1 MRFTCGIEGE
11 SDAFGALSSD
21 RHWPGSARAKA
32 AREARVSCLE
42 YVAGVDLPTLALPCP
57 PSLLVERGDGV
68 ALALHC
74 HFGRASRRQE
84 QEAGAVMSSAASST
98 DICGIDVQ
106 ALYLNDPGNKQEPVG
121 YVLCSE
127 MGNTCMKSGCSC
139 RRAANAEVG
148 GTTKYF
154 GVCIQ
159 LQKGKDCVTSGDDY
173 LTCAVSTDSS
183 GSTEAQNESNVTRSS
198 TTTQATTESNATPT
212 ASASASASGS
222 GADDAVKVS
231 STAASSNSMSTT
243 VMVVIIVVAVVF
255 VALVSW
261 VVRAY
266 CMRRSAAQSKLASRR
281 NRSNRGTNFDAT
293 SPTNM
298 TGRSSA
304 TPSFPA
310 FDRRTRAMQSP
321 SGGSRGGLSGRNTP
335 RGREPN
341 PGRGGREPTSA
352 RRNQDI
358 DAQFAPGG
366 ARDISRE
373 PASGR
378 GRRNQSQ
385 KSDAPFPPLGGPR
398 REPTSGRGRRS
409 PDLDAP
415 FPPFSGPRREPTSGR
430 GRKTPDIDA
439 HFVPTGPRG
448 FREAGPQREPTSGR
462 GRRDNAYQAEPAMRT
477 PPRVKQHA
485 SPKQPARPPTNN
497 TPEPSGGTVYTG
509 RNTYDRVAAFA
520 QLAAFEAPPPPP
532 PRPQKAI
539 KPVPVSDPVPKNAR
553 APPPARPAPKR
564 PVFQIPEDPLPA
576 DYDILSP
583 KTARSLAPSVASSAT
598 TVVAP
603 GRNRPTPLQQNR
615 RPQYSNAPPSYYQS
629 GFSRDDNKYAESK
642 GLDDSRFDESKYEAS
657 DYGDSR
663 YDESNYGD
671 SRYDESSFEGKFK
684 AKNRYDES
692 FVSEVSSMAWS
703 GASGLSDDSYYHAAD
718 SNTARIPVI
727 EAPHDDDDDH
737 SEDGYSDWGHSTQHS
752 ADAFR
757 STAASDASFFSVNSD
772 FTDSKSVFKEREF

>member
-1 MRFTCGIEGE
+1 
-11 SDAFGALSSD
+11 
-21 RHWPGSARAKA
+21 
-32 AREARVSCLE
+32 
-42 YVAGVDLPTLALPCP
+42 
-57 PSLLVERGDGV
+57 
-68 ALALHC
+68 
-74 HFGRASRRQE
+74 
-84 QEAGAVMSSAASST
+84 MSSAAPT

-127 MGNTCMKSGCSC
+127 MGNTCMKNGCSC
-139 RRAANAEVG
+139 RSAANAEVG

-173 LTCAVSTDSS
+173 LTCAVSTESS
-183 GSTEAQNESNVTRSS
+183 GSTEAQNESNVSRSS
-198 TTTQATTESNATPT
+198 TNTQATTESNATPIAT
-212 ASASASASGS
+212 ASASASGS
-222 GADDAVKVS
+222 TADAVKVA
-231 STAASSNSMSTT
+231 THTASSDSMSTT
-243 VMVVIIVVAVVF
+243 VMIVIIVVAVVF

-261 VVRAY
+261 VIRAY
-266 CMRRSAAQSKLASRR
+266 CMRRSAAQNKLASRR
-281 NRSNRGTNFDAT
+281 NRSDRGTNFDAT

-321 SGGSRGGLSGRNTP
+321 SNGGRGGRSGRNTP

-341 PGRGGREPTSA
+341 SGRGIREPTSARGGRDPTSARGGREPTSA
-352 RRNQDI
+352 RGGREPASARGRRNQDI

-366 ARDISRE
+366 PRDITRE

-378 GRRNQSQ
+378 GRRNPSQ

-415 FPPFSGPRREPTSGR
+415 FPPLGGLRREPTSGR
-430 GRKTPDIDA
+430 GRNAPDIDSQFA
-439 HFVPTGPRG
+439 PNGPRG

-462 GRRDNAYQAEPAMRT
+462 GRRDNGYQAEAVTRT
-477 PPRVKQHA
+477 PPRAMQHA
-485 SPKQPARPPTNN
+485 SPKKPTRPPTNN
-497 TPEPSGGTVYTG
+497 GPEPSGGTVYTG

-539 KPVPVSDPVPKNAR
+539 KPVPVSDPIPKIAR
-553 APPPARPAPKR
+553 APPPARPPAPKR

-629 GFSRDDNKYAESK
+629 GYSRDDNKYAESK
-642 GLDDSRFDESKYEAS
+642 GLDDSRFDESKYEES

-671 SRYDESSFEGKFK
+671 SRYDESGFDNKFK

-727 EAPHDDDDDH
+727 DAPNDDDDAH

>member
-1 MRFTCGIEGE
+1 
-11 SDAFGALSSD
+11 
-21 RHWPGSARAKA
+21 
-32 AREARVSCLE
+32 
-42 YVAGVDLPTLALPCP
+42 
-57 PSLLVERGDGV
+57 
-68 ALALHC
+68 
-74 HFGRASRRQE
+74 
-84 QEAGAVMSSAASST
+84 MSSMSASS

-121 YVLCSE
+121 
-127 MGNTCMKSGCSC
+127 C
-139 RRAANAEVG
+139 RSAANAEVN

-154 GVCIQ
+154 GVCVV

-173 LTCAVSTDSS
+173 LTCAVSSETSDSV
-183 GSTEAQNESNVTRSS
+183 TESQNESSVTRSS
-198 TTTQATTESNATPT
+198 TNTKATTESNATP
-212 ASASASASGS
+212 SASTNASSS
-222 GADDAVKVS
+222 GAGNTVTVKSTAVS
-231 STAASSNSMSTT
+231 SDSMSTT

-261 VVRAY
+261 VIRSY
-266 CMRRSAAQSKLASRR
+266 CMRRSSAKGKLASNR
-281 NRSNRGTNFDAT
+281 NRSHHSTNFEAT

-321 SGGSRGGLSGRNTP
+321 TTTSGRSAGRSGRNTP
-335 RGREPN
+335 RSRETNSSRGRNTPRSRETN
-341 PGRGGREPTSA
+341 SSRG

-366 ARDISRE
+366 PRTS
-373 PASGR
+373 PASRRLAVDGR
-378 GRRNQSQ
+378 TRTMTHRSHR
-385 KSDAPFPPLGGPR
+385 SVALDFAPN
-398 REPTSGRGRRS
+398 
-409 PDLDAP
+409 
-415 FPPFSGPRREPTSGR
+415 
-430 GRKTPDIDA
+430 
-439 HFVPTGPRG
+439 GPRG
-448 FREAGPQREPTSGR
+448 IREPGREPTSGR
-462 GRRDNAYQAEPAMRT
+462 GRRDNGYQADAAMRT
-477 PPRVKQHA
+477 PP
-485 SPKQPARPPTNN
+485 KQPSRPAPTNG
-497 TPEPSGGTVYTG
+497 PQPSGGTVYTG
-509 RNTYDRVAAFA
+509 RNTYERVAQFA

-539 KPVPVSDPVPKNAR
+539 KPVPVSDPVPKIAR

-564 PVFQIPEDPLPA
+564 PAFHIPDDPLPT

-615 RPQYSNAPPSYYQS
+615 RPQYPSAVPSYYQS
-629 GFSRDDNKYAESK
+629 GYSRDDNKYAEST
-642 GLDDSRFDESKYEAS
+642 GFDDSRFDESK
-657 DYGDSR
+657 

-671 SRYDESSFEGKFK
+671 SRYDESSYESKKFK
-684 AKNRYDES
+684 STNNY
-692 FVSEVSSMAWS
+692 
-703 GASGLSDDSYYHAAD
+703 DDS

-727 EAPHDDDDDH
+727 EVPRDDDDDH

-752 ADAFR
+752 SDAFR